1 MIERIRKQGFTLVE
15 LLVVISIISLL
26 MSILVPCLA
35 KAKSIAKRTVCKANL
50 HSAAVGFRMYLD
62 DNNGIMPPAA
72 RYPSLGLN
80 DKNPIAEF
88 LKPFIGDTK
97 ALHCPADNG
106 YIRPDYT
113 ERYFESEGASYEYNE
128 ILGGRRVEDTY
139 LTEDLGFN
147 ERDLHVLYDYDHF
160 HGRKG
165 EKDSVNYLYSDGHV
179 GDRTGD

>member
-1 MIERIRKQGFTLVE
+1 ME
-15 LLVVISIISLL
+15 LLVVISIIILL

-35 KAKSIAKRTVCKANL
+35 KARSVAKRTVCKSNL
-50 HSAAVGFRMYLD
+50 HSAAIAFRMYLD

-80 DKNPIAEF
+80 DKDPIAEF
-88 LKPFIGDTK
+88 LKAFIGDTK
-97 ALHCPADNG
+97 ALLCPADHG

-113 ERYFESEGASYEYNE
+113 ERYFESEGSSYEYNE
-128 ILGGRRVEDTY
+128 TLGNQRVEDTY
-139 LTEDLGFN
+139 LTNDLGFN
-147 ERDLHVLYDYDHF
+147 ERDVHVLYDYDHF

-165 EKDSVNYLYSDGHV
+165 EKGSVNYLYANGRV